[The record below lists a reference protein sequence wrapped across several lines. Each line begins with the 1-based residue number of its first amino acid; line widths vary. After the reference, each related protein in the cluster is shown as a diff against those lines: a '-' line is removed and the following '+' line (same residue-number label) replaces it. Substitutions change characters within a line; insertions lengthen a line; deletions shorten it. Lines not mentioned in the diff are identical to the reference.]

1 MIYHAEGIV
10 LRSQPFGEA
19 DRIITL
25 LTRPEGKVRAVAR
38 GVRQTRS
45 RLMGST
51 QLFTYGSYLLVRGR
65 SDLETLSQGEIR
77 ESLRRLRE
85 DLDLMAY
92 ASYAC
97 ELVDRMMVE
106 REPDEFVFGLVL
118 AVLRQM
124 EAGSPPFGLV
134 RYLEL
139 ALLDR
144 LGYRP
149 ELDGCLRCGK
159 AWSPGNGWGIDGEA
173 GGLICPE
180 CGTAPTVRRLSP
192 GAVES
197 LRRMRSLPA
206 ERAGVLRFSAET
218 AREVRSALRDLL
230 DARIEGPLKT
240 RAFLESLEAAP
251 WKEANHGR
259 AGSD

>member
-1 MIYHAEGIV
+1 MIYHAEAIV

-38 GVRQTRS
+38 GVRRTRS

-77 ESLRRLRE
+77 ESFRRLRE
-85 DLDLMAY
+85 DLDRMAY

-97 ELVDRMMVE
+97 ELVDRLMVE
-106 REPDEFVFGLVL
+106 REPDEPVFWLML
-118 AVLRQM
+118 AVFRQM
-124 EAGSPPFGLV
+124 EAGAEPFGLV

-144 LGYRP
+144 LGYQP
-149 ELDGCLRCGK
+149 ELDGCLRCGR
-159 AWSPGNGWGIDGEA
+159 AWAPEAGWGISGEA
-173 GGLICPE
+173 GGLLCPD
-180 CGTAPTVRRLSP
+180 CAGAQPTRRLSP

-197 LRRMRSLPA
+197 LRRMRSLPP
-206 ERAGVLRFSAET
+206 ERAGVLRFGAGT
-218 AREVRSALRDLL
+218 AQEVRGALRDLL
-230 DARIEGPLKT
+230 GARIEGTLKSQ
-240 RAFLESLEAAP
+240 AFLDSLEAVP